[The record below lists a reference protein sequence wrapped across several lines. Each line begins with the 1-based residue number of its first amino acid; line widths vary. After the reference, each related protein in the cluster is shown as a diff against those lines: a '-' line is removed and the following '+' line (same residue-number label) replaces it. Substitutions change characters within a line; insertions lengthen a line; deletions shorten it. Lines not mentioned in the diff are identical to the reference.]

1 MLVVCR
7 ETARSGCE
15 LYEDL
20 FNRNINIIF
29 LKEQHINTEVYRQ
42 ALQNQID
49 IKLQTGNQAT
59 DNLMNT
65 IIDALN
71 TYSLELAKEQIR
83 IAFDQA
89 EKEVKDLH
97 QRTREGIITA
107 KLNRETDRTSTWNQ
121 S

>member
-1 MLVVCR
+1 MSVVCR
-7 ETARSGCE
+7 ETARSGCD
-15 LYEDL
+15 LYENL

-97 QRTREGIITA
+97 QRTKERDTYG
-107 KLNRETDRTSTWNQ
+107 ETGRQTNWESTWNQ
-121 S
+121 D